1 MSRTFRGAN
10 PRQFNSLYAYT
21 AARHWAGGSSDF
33 HSMRPAK
40 SSIPYQSLRDLLILS
55 KDTEDRATD
64 STTAPK
70 KKQTTA
76 ADFLTLMSQ
85 IILVGSTA
93 FILFCAASPNTVSN
107 QLEEYK
113 DQIKRRRHA
122 RMVEFM
128 TSDRTYING
137 DVGASDHLL
146 PGSSLMFQGQIYHP
160 DIAKDIRNVLFKG
173 PTLRYGILT
182 GPTGSGKSKLI
193 RTLVK
198 DEPHYAVLS
207 MGLISG
213 VKSLVDALSEEV
225 GYDFDDWTE
234 RMLQGYLFNGNTIT
248 FPTQLDKLAFLLD
261 EIEEACWKLKF
272 DPELNNSLKR
282 PVIVLDDIDRLD
294 LTQHDLQQAFG
305 FTPESGEIAK
315 IVRPEVLGV
324 AKVYKVSHLEQA
336 EADRFLRDRL
346 GVQHVEGG
354 AADRLHIQNVVGT
367 RVFDLM
373 AVCEEVIKTGD
384 STDTVLKRRL
394 DCATEDVWK
403 TFSELEDALG
413 EAKSRAAVRW
423 MDSIAGVSVSSEQPT
438 RHFFEDARRRGYG
451 EAMNILL
458 KRDIISREGIFSS
471 DLYRNAYR
479 RYRNMPMVYTP
490 RVDKKQPWHD
500 PFAVPGQSNGE
511 KMALRPS
518 LPCQIENIQNTLR
531 TATTEM
537 LSIASAGRR
546 AASATI
552 RLHPLAAAQSGWASS
567 TRYVSTP
574 SRQPTHAFSST
585 SVASNELPLKTLRD
599 LLVLSKDVN
608 GIDVQTPPV
617 NGKKPTTAADFLT
630 LMSQII
636 LVGSTGFLLYCA
648 VFPNQ
653 MSNMLENYKE
663 QLTQRRHD
671 RILEFMTS
679 ERPYLSGSVDRAAKN
694 ESGDS
699 STSSLM
705 FHNEIYHTEV
715 AGDIKK
721 VLLQAPVLRYGILT
735 GPTGSGKSRLIR
747 TLVKE
752 ETHYAVLSMG
762 LISGVKSLVDALSEE
777 IGYDFDDWTER
788 MLQGYLFNG
797 STVSF
802 PTQLDKLA
810 FLLDEFEEACW
821 SLKFNAKNDPATTKS
836 NVKRPVLVLDD
847 IDLLD
852 TSDKDTRQAVRMLFN
867 SANKW
872 AREDTALVVFT
883 TGNASLMDETGEIAK
898 IVRPEVLELAKVYNV
913 GCLTPE
919 SADRFLMDRIGVYG
933 GVKGTGFDAG
943 DLERKKV
950 QWVVGTKMFDLIKVC
965 DELVK
970 KDLSVDQVLHA
981 QLSEAVADVRRAFDD
996 VGNVVGERQMRS
1008 LCRWMDSIAQIPVS
1022 EAASKGHLFEEARR
1036 KGFGGAMKFLLGR
1049 DVVSSNGLFSSDL
1062 IRNAYC
1068 KYRNIPITYTPSIE
1082 TKKSRGWFY

>member
-1 MSRTFRGAN
+1 
-10 PRQFNSLYAYT
+10 
-21 AARHWAGGSSDF
+21 
-33 HSMRPAK
+33 
-40 SSIPYQSLRDLLILS
+40 
-55 KDTEDRATD
+55 
-64 STTAPK
+64 
-70 KKQTTA
+70 
-76 ADFLTLMSQ
+76 
-85 IILVGSTA
+85 
-93 FILFCAASPNTVSN
+93 
-107 QLEEYK
+107 
-113 DQIKRRRHA
+113 
-122 RMVEFM
+122 
-128 TSDRTYING
+128 
-137 DVGASDHLL
+137 
-146 PGSSLMFQGQIYHP
+146 
-160 DIAKDIRNVLFKG
+160 
-173 PTLRYGILT
+173 
-182 GPTGSGKSKLI
+182 
-193 RTLVK
+193 
-198 DEPHYAVLS
+198 
-207 MGLISG
+207 
-213 VKSLVDALSEEV
+213 
-225 GYDFDDWTE
+225 
-234 RMLQGYLFNGNTIT
+234 
-248 FPTQLDKLAFLLD
+248 
-261 EIEEACWKLKF
+261 
-272 DPELNNSLKR
+272 
-282 PVIVLDDIDRLD
+282 
-294 LTQHDLQQAFG
+294 
-305 FTPESGEIAK
+305 
-315 IVRPEVLGV
+315 
-324 AKVYKVSHLEQA
+324 
-336 EADRFLRDRL
+336 
-346 GVQHVEGG
+346 
-354 AADRLHIQNVVGT
+354 
-367 RVFDLM
+367 
-373 AVCEEVIKTGD
+373 
-384 STDTVLKRRL
+384 
-394 DCATEDVWK
+394 
-403 TFSELEDALG
+403 
-413 EAKSRAAVRW
+413 
-423 MDSIAGVSVSSEQPT
+423 
-438 RHFFEDARRRGYG
+438 
-451 EAMNILL
+451 
-458 KRDIISREGIFSS
+458 
-471 DLYRNAYR
+471 
-479 RYRNMPMVYTP
+479 
-490 RVDKKQPWHD
+490 
-500 PFAVPGQSNGE
+500 
-511 KMALRPS
+511 
-518 LPCQIENIQNTLR
+518 
-531 TATTEM
+531 M

-552 RLHPLAAAQSGWASS
+552 RLRPLAAAQSGWASS

-574 SRQPTHAFSST
+574 SRQPAHAFSST

-599 LLVLSKDVN
+599 LLVLSKDVQ
-608 GIDVQTPPV
+608 GVDAQAMPV
-617 NGKKPTTAADFLT
+617 NEKKPTTAADFLT

-679 ERPYLSGSVDRAAKN
+679 ERPYLSGSVERATKN
-694 ESGDS
+694 ESEDS
-699 STSSLM
+699 ATSSLM

-752 ETHYAVLSMG
+752 ESHYAVLSMG

-821 SLKFNAKNDPATTKS
+821 SLKFNAKHDPAAAGNSTGTTTTKS

-919 SADRFLMDRIGVYG
+919 SADRFLMDRIGVYR
-933 GVKGTGFDAG
+933 GVKGAGFEAG

-1036 KGFGGAMKFLLGR
+1036 KGFGDAMKFLLGR

-1082 TKKSRGWFY
+1082 TKKSRGCFFLGGTVLNNKSNTMDNKRHNTKERHQRHPRSHASHTSEKQAMRGAAGGGENDSGPLGWSWIGVSAASAQGVEWERIGGKNEVEGDMKSVRELESGSSNTGAFEIHLGGSSLTTNCLDSPVHQMTPPPTIDVINLDDDPSKPIRELGSALSQPISIPSSMCASRSVSAAASVAESEIVLLSMSLLEENSNAALASPSLGHSNTAASDKEYLDAKTVLVLTPRFAASFSPRQPHAELFSDSSSPGSGSAESEDTNQQTEHDVRAAEGAGSESVKPKTSCVKVKIPEKHRPAPTVETHMSTCDSLPERGSESNNLVREPEKNDEDAGKKESGDWFWRLLILGGKLAVTSISIVLLSKFVRRMMQACMPVVEVRLGTRPPLPLFVLRV